1 MLPQTPYFCCC
12 KISKYFPPHDLNQK
26 MRNVERIINKKLN
39 IPIHVRGGLANTEQ
53 GLTHA
58 GKLILEVLNSKQF
71 GLQE

>member
-58 GKLILEVLNSKQF
+58 HTGAYRRGQADFRSFK
-71 GLQE
+71 